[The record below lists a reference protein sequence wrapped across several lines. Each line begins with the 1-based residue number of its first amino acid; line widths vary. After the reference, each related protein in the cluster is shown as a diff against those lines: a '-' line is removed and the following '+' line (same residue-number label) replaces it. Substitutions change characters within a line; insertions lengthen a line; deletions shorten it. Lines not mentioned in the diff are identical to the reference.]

1 MGALENL
8 AGVVYGGHVP
18 DPEDLEEVGCVA
30 RGLLSPVAPPCWGGP
45 GGLLS
50 IIDPLPDHH
59 DTAGLLLSVERRV
72 WSVTDPSDPPPL
84 GLSPEQAE
92 TSLRTR
98 SHTLHTLLRLSHAP
112 SGGGEGVPGPRSG
125 TPEDR
130 PGRSFAERLAA
141 LDDRLRAPR
150 CTDEDAI
157 VDPAGGPIQDFL
169 WAEWAALGGLQA
181 SLLARCVRRQQGRR
195 DPLLDGD
202 LSRLERQAEHIATY
216 LRGGAEAMDPPAAY
230 RPSAFANPRGFLA
243 AVLREGAQRRDTEP
257 SHLTLDF
264 QVTTEGERSL
274 PGAQVLRDPNSSPA
288 PAPGSV
294 HLCGLQLR
302 GALWDTRLGA
312 VRDSASTHSCS
323 LPMLRVTP
331 RHVGRHS
338 DRSRGSATPPDPSDA
353 LGSDAGPLS
362 CLFRCPLYVEGGHG
376 PLTWVPLATELD
388 PGWCRLRRVR
398 LVSTL

>member
-1 MGALENL
+1 M
-8 AGVVYGGHVP
+8 
-18 DPEDLEEVGCVA
+18 
-30 RGLLSPVAPPCWGGP
+30 
-45 GGLLS
+45 
-50 IIDPLPDHH
+50 
-59 DTAGLLLSVERRV
+59 ERRV

-92 TSLRTR
+92 ASLRTR

-130 PGRSFAERLAA
+130 PGRSFVERLAA

-202 LSRLERQAEHIATY
+202 LSRLERKAEHIATY
-216 LRGGAEAMDPPAAY
+216 LRGGAEAIDPPAAY

-243 AVLREGAQRRDTEP
+243 AVLREGAQRKNTEP
-257 SHLTLDF
+257 SILTLDF
-264 QVTTEGERSL
+264 QVMTEGERSL
-274 PGAQVLRDPNSSPA
+274 PGAQVRPFD
-288 PAPGSV
+288 
-294 HLCGLQLR
+294 
-302 GALWDTRLGA
+302 A
-312 VRDSASTHSCS
+312 VTFQTHC
-323 LPMLRVTP
+323 
-331 RHVGRHS
+331 
-338 DRSRGSATPPDPSDA
+338 RSGCFT
-353 LGSDAGPLS
+353 L
-362 CLFRCPLYVEGGHG
+362 EGGTFKGEMNPDNVLVFILNEVKCLKCQHINVWHFVT
-376 PLTWVPLATELD
+376 LTKITLSFSDNRNKMLFLARILFPTHQTTIHECLINTVI
-388 PGWCRLRRVR
+388 G
-398 LVSTL
+398 